1 TVARSVHD
9 AADGTIH
16 AMLSEIAAFSVAA
29 LVITLTP
36 GADMALV
43 ARRAMA
49 DGWSTAARTSLGV
62 CSGLIVHAT
71 ASAIGVSAILARSAT
86 AFTVLKTCGAVY
98 LVLLGLFSF
107 RRARG
112 LRGAH
117 EDVRPLPPARRVY
130 AQGLLNNVLN
140 PKPAI
145 FYLAFLPQFIGPGDP
160 VVVMAVILV
169 SIHIAMGVVWL
180 LTWAW
185 LVSRARAQFLRPH
198 WRATLQRVPGAVLVR
213 LGVRLAAAPR

>member
-1 TVARSVHD
+1 
-9 AADGTIH
+9 
-16 AMLSEIAAFSVAA
+16 MLSEIAAFSVAA

-43 ARRAMA
+43 ARRALA
-49 DGWSTAARTSLGV
+49 DGFGTAARTSFGI

-71 ASAIGVSAILARSAT
+71 GSAVGVSAVLARSAT
-86 AFTVLKTCGAVY
+86 AFTVLKACGAVY
-98 LVLLGLFSF
+98 LVLLGLASF
-107 RRARG
+107 RRARKIH
-112 LRGAH
+112 R
-117 EDVRPLPPARRVY
+117 EPEEVRALPPARRVY
-130 AQGLLNNVLN
+130 VQGLLNNVLN

-160 VVVMAVILV
+160 VVLMAAILV

-185 LVSRARAQFLRPH
+185 LVARARAQFLRPR
-198 WRATLQRVPGAVLVR
+198 WRATLERVTGSVLVG
-213 LGVRLAAAPR
+213 LGVRLAAATR